1 MQGHFPCVIVVCT
14 CSNELGNSKECWGIG
29 VYCVGGPVWVCIVL
43 KYVCFNSNATFYL
56 ELIILLVTQSYVSI
70 LYLRMPPGFRII
82 LRGQEVQHHN
92 LVDDLMYAQELTY
105 RPQSGADHV
114 SRETDVSVIVK
125 YFVDAGWNEIGYLL
139 TLH

>member
-1 MQGHFPCVIVVCT
+1 MF
-14 CSNELGNSKECWGIG
+14 
-29 VYCVGGPVWVCIVL
+29 
-43 KYVCFNSNATFYL
+43 F
-56 ELIILLVTQSYVSI
+56 LLVTQSYVSI

-114 SRETDVSVIVK
+114 SRETDVSVI
-125 YFVDAGWNEIGYLL
+125 AGAF
-139 TLH
+139 